1 MKETRGLTSLSDLG
15 AQSGTAEHLKLCP
28 RGKHISPLTCPSV
41 MFSEVVHLSYLVGH
55 LNCFSRHVHMMNC
68 SRHHSSLAEVL
79 LQLLARTILG
89 CKDMPLANS
98 HSCE

>member
-28 RGKHISPLTCPSV
+28 RGKHISPLTCPV
-41 MFSEVVHLSYLVGH
+41 IFSEVVHLSYLVGH
-55 LNCFSRHVHMMNC
+55 LNSFSRHVHMMNG

-79 LQLLARTILG
+79 LQLLAQTILG

-98 HSCE
+98 QSCE